1 MRLRSVFGRGSC
13 RWGPIAAVGTAGIVS
28 TTRGRKSAD
37 RVHPEWH
44 SIKVG
49 DRFIGMP
56 DGSRV
61 VEVAAVEPERFL
73 ALRASIDLRGHPFD
87 PHGPRPRYFTDSTWC
102 WVLEPLPSGRTRV
115 IESGYWA
122 FEPRWLQGLVSAL
135 FIEPEHWVM
144 QTHQFANLKRLAEGT
159 TPITSVPARRTPT
172 PSLPRLRFAR
182 KRFQPI
188 SSYVR
193 WEVHLLIS
201 RQISRLL
208 PRRNA
213 TAVKTLLACGIA
225 SSIVYVA
232 ADVVGSLRYSG
243 YSHRDQAF
251 SELTA
256 QGSPVRT
263 STIAT
268 NAIPYTL
275 LVLGFAAGVWLSSHQ
290 TRIAHVTGGL
300 IAGYAIV
307 GLIGAFVFPMNTRGT
322 DGTLRNALHIPATA
336 LMSLCILAP

>member
-13 RWGPIAAVGTAGIVS
+13 RWATDRGGWYS
-28 TTRGRKSAD
+28 WDRLDNWGRKSAD

-56 DGSRV
+56 DGSQWW
-61 VEVAAVEPERFL
+61 EVAAVEPERFL

-159 TPITSVPARRTPT
+159 TPITSVPAETHT
-172 PSLPRLRFAR
+172 DT
-182 KRFQPI
+182 
-188 SSYVR
+188 V
-193 WEVHLLIS
+193 
-201 RQISRLL
+201 
-208 PRRNA
+208 
-213 TAVKTLLACGIA
+213 IA
-225 SSIVYVA
+225 
-232 ADVVGSLRYSG
+232 
-243 YSHRDQAF
+243 
-251 SELTA
+251 E
-256 QGSPVRT
+256 
-263 STIAT
+263 
-268 NAIPYTL
+268 
-275 LVLGFAAGVWLSSHQ
+275 
-290 TRIAHVTGGL
+290 
-300 IAGYAIV
+300 
-307 GLIGAFVFPMNTRGT
+307 
-322 DGTLRNALHIPATA
+322 TA
-336 LMSLCILAP
+336 LRTEEVPAN